1 MLVKVTLFLCVL
13 SKFSLDQLH
22 LLRWKV
28 YIDGEAG
35 SLTAFDAIL
44 HDALLNRVL
53 RVHEVDDLIAKR
65 LRLHLV
71 VALGKE
77 CAGDGDVQVHD
88 AGDVSG
94 VHDCKVVAVGAY
106 KTG

>member
-1 MLVKVTLFLCVL
+1 MLVEVTLFLCVL

-35 SLTAFDAIL
+35 SLTAFDPIL

-53 RVHEVDDLIAKR
+53 WMHEVDDLIAKR
-65 LRLHLV
+65 LCLHLI

-88 AGDVSG
+88 AGNVSG
-94 VHDCKVVAVGAY
+94 VDDRKVVAVSAY